1 MRFAEPGFCEERCGA
16 LRGGQQTKSEWF
28 RPLVQAAIEY
38 GSITDDGL
46 LREAVFKGL
55 RDDLPVA

>member
-1 MRFAEPGFCEERCGA
+1 LRNPDFARSVVELSVA
-16 LRGGQQTKSEWF
+16 VNKTKSEWF

>member
-1 MRFAEPGFCEERCGA
+1 MALIQAE
-16 LRGGQQTKSEWF
+16 
-28 RPLVQAAIEY
+28 IEY

-46 LREAVFKGL
+46 PREAVLKGL